1 MANQNDATF
10 IKVQKILEANS
21 DGNFAEK
28 GFRDMLAQE
37 IAAVFGP
44 RSGRLG
50 ATVMTPEASM
60 YDRNKDGPKGP
71 KPQNL

>member
-1 MANQNDATF
+1 MSQNDATF
-10 IKVQKILEANS
+10 RKVQKILEENQ

-28 GFRDMLAQE
+28 GFRDMVAQQ
-37 IAAVFGP
+37 IAAIFGP

-60 YDRNKDGPKGP
+60 YDHKKDGPNGP
-71 KPQNL
+71 KPANL

>member
-1 MANQNDATF
+1 MSQNDVTF
-10 IKVQKILEANS
+10 NKVKEILDANK
-21 DGNFAEK
+21 DGNFTEK
-28 GFRDMLAQE
+28 GFRNMVAQE

-44 RSGRLG
+44 RSGRMG

-60 YDRNKDGPKGP
+60 HNPKKDGHQGP